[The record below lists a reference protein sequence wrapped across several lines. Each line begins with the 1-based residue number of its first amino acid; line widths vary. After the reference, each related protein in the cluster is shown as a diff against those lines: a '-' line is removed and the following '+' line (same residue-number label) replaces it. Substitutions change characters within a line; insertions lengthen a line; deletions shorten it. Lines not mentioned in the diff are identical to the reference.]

1 MADTELASNAI
12 EAAKA
17 LVLRWEQA
25 FNTRDPAPV
34 VALYAEDAKLFG
46 TSQAKLYLGL
56 DQVRTYF
63 RGRSTVKLGEQTLDQ
78 LSDDTVLSVGHYV
91 FTREQDGQPVSN
103 PARFTFVLTC
113 RDGAWRIL
121 HHHSSAQPK
130 P

>member
-1 MADTELASNAI
+1 MNDRKPAPDAI
-12 EAAKA
+12 EAARA
-17 LVLRWEQA
+17 LVLRWEQE
-25 FNTRDPAPV
+25 FNTRDPARV
-34 VALYAEDAKLFG
+34 VELYADDAKLFG
-46 TSQAKLYLGL
+46 TSQAQLFLGL

-63 RGRSTVKLGEQTLDQ
+63 RGRSAVKLGEQTLDQ
-78 LSDDTVLSVGHYV
+78 LSSDTVLSVGHYV
-91 FTREQDGQPVSN
+91 FTREENGQTVAN